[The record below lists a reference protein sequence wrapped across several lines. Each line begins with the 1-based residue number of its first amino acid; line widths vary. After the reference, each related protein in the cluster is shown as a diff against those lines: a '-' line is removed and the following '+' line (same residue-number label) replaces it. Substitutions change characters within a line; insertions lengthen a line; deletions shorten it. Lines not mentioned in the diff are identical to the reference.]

1 MAAMSDSSTRLQA
14 AAARLAALPIW
25 PATPRIEPVIGGRTN
40 ENFRVTAGA
49 RSYFARLGIDLPHHG
64 ILRANEI
71 RSHRLAAAAGI
82 APALLHAGDGV
93 MVTEFIAG
101 KTLVQGEMLDDAVL
115 ARLARAL
122 RELAA
127 VVAPAELPIFDPA
140 VVCRRDLE
148 ALPADALLAPR
159 RTRATNLLAATPV
172 LTARNLIHAD
182 LIPENVIVSDD
193 RVMLVDW
200 EYAGRGDPAVDVA
213 SVVLHFGLEPRQ
225 ALFFVAQRGDVAP
238 ATVQALQPIL
248 ALREALWCEVQ
259 RRVAG
264 LRGDLAAYTEMCW
277 QRLDRVAT

>member
-1 MAAMSDSSTRLQA
+1 MATMRDSSIRLRA

-25 PATPRIEPVIGGRTN
+25 PATPRIEPVTGGRTN

-64 ILRANEI
+64 ILRANEA
-71 RSHRLAAAAGI
+71 RSHRLAADAGI
-82 APALLHAGDGV
+82 APALIHAADGV

-101 KTLVQGEMLDDAVL
+101 KTLVQGEALDDEIL
-115 ARLARAL
+115 AGLARAL
-122 RELAA
+122 RTLAA
-127 VVAPAELPIFDPA
+127 VEVPEDLPVFDPA
-140 VVCRRDLE
+140 AVCRRDLD
-148 ALPADALLAPR
+148 ALPAEALSMTR
-159 RTRATNLLAATPV
+159 RARALTLLAAAPA
-172 LTARNLIHAD
+172 LTSHGLIHAD
-182 LIPENVIVSDD
+182 LIPENVIVSDA

-200 EYAGRGDPAVDVA
+200 EYAGRGDPAVDAA

-225 ALFFVAQRGDVAP
+225 AAFFVAQRGDIAP
-238 ATVQALQPIL
+238 ATVNALQPIL

-259 RRVAG
+259 RRVGG